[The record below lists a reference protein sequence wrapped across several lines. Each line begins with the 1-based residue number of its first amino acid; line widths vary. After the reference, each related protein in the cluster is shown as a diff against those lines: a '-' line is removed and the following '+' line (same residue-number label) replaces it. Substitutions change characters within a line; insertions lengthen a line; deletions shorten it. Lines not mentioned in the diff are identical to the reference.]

1 MNIIIVGG
9 GKIGTT
15 ILENLVKEGHNVVA
29 VDSDPKVTEMLS
41 NQYDVMCVCGNGVDN
56 ETLSEAGVEKAQLL
70 IAVTGSDEFNML
82 CCFLAKKMGA
92 ENTVARIR
100 KPEYNDQSLGFM
112 KHSLDISMVI
122 NPDSLAAK
130 ELFNLLQ
137 LPGAESVETFSRKNF
152 EMVQLVLKP
161 DSVFITAF
169 KKFSSIPFF
178 SACDLI
184 ISLKSGKTSVFVLNE
199 VTLVISGSFTPSV
212 FASVS
217 SFFIAAFNASEKAFS
232 LLPKVLSST
241 VNWRSI

>member
-15 ILENLVKEGHNVVA
+15 ILENLVKEGHNVIA

-112 KHSLDISMVI
+112 KHSLDISMVTVPYDRKRAI
-122 NPDSLAAK
+122 RDTERAEKNGLVNAA
-130 ELFNLLQ
+130 
-137 LPGAESVETFSRKNF
+137 
-152 EMVQLVLKP
+152 
-161 DSVFITAF
+161 AF
-169 KKFSSIPFF
+169 KKEIMTGIYS
-178 SACDLI
+178 
-184 ISLKSGKTSVFVLNE
+184 
-199 VTLVISGSFTPSV
+199 
-212 FASVS
+212 
-217 SFFIAAFNASEKAFS
+217 
-232 LLPKVLSST
+232 
-241 VNWRSI
+241 R